1 MMASH
6 NYADNKNLN
15 SFRAIVED
23 LVELLQPECNVDIE
37 QFIENK
43 MFVNR
48 SKFETI
54 SLDKQKANNTGV
66 KIAIGSEEI
75 QVFSL
80 LGMSIDYK

>member
-43 MFVNR
+43 IFVNR
-48 SKFETI
+48 GKLQTI
-54 SLDKQKANNTGV
+54 SLDKQILVLKW
-66 KIAIGSEEI
+66 
-75 QVFSL
+75 L
-80 LGMSIDYK
+80 

>member
-48 SKFETI
+48 GKFETI

-66 KIAIGSEEI
+66 KIAIGSEEV
-75 QVFSL
+75 QVLSL

>member
-48 SKFETI
+48 GKFEII

-66 KIAIGSEEI
+66 KIAIGSEEV
-75 QVFSL
+75 QVLSL

>member
-1 MMASH
+1 
-6 NYADNKNLN
+6 
-15 SFRAIVED
+15 
-23 LVELLQPECNVDIE
+23 
-37 QFIENK
+37 

-48 SKFETI
+48 GKFETI

-75 QVFSL
+75 QVLSL

>member
-37 QFIENK
+37 N
-43 MFVNR
+43 
-48 SKFETI
+48 
-54 SLDKQKANNTGV
+54 LL
-66 KIAIGSEEI
+66 KIKC
-75 QVFSL
+75 L
-80 LGMSIDYK
+80 